1 LSRISPATRTGWRPA
16 GTRAQAYWKQEI
28 ARLGKLQKAEIA
40 VLEQEIRKHDDLA
53 ERLDLIASVDG
64 IGLKTAIVILVRIPE
79 IGRLSGELW
88 RYDTARTFDTVNKVA
103 AKGGSIMAPGPTV
116 AGSMVFVG
124 SGYSTI
130 AGQPGNV
137 LLAFAPD

>member
-1 LSRISPATRTGWRPA
+1 
-16 GTRAQAYWKQEI
+16 
-28 ARLGKLQKAEIA
+28 